1 MADKLYFAY
10 GSNINLDQMR
20 YRCPDAKVIDTVTL
34 PDYELLFRGSDGSGL
49 ATIEPKKGSVVHGL
63 LWRITPRCERS
74 LDRYEG
80 FPSLYDK
87 RDVTVRDSHGRSISV
102 MAYVMVGGRRLQPA
116 RPSGFYYQGIL
127 DGYRQTGLPVEALGD
142 ALEHARQEVQER
154 TRGQVNLW
162 DIMGPDEEAADCA
175 ETEKVSPT
183 LYFAYGSNIN
193 LDQMAHRC
201 PDAEPVCNV
210 VLDNYSLAF
219 RGRNDG
225 NGVATIIPHKGR
237 KVYGVLWKLT
247 PNCEKSLDRWEGCPV
262 VYDKQT
268 VNVRDADGNRY
279 AVMTY
284 AMTHEKTRE
293 PAMPSEAYF
302 QRIQDGYA
310 QNGLP
315 TRSLSLALQRIRDEA
330 AERGRGVNHS
340 DKPDQERKKGKNR
353 HER

>member
-1 MADKLYFAY
+1 MPDKLYFAY
-10 GSNINLDQMR
+10 GSNTNLDQMR

-49 ATIEPKKGSVVHGL
+49 ATIEPKQGSVVHGL

-142 ALEHARQEVQER
+142 ALEHARREVKER
-154 TRGQVNLW
+154 ARGQVNLW
-162 DIMGPDEEAADCA
+162 EVMEPDNEEPLEEQNDAP
-175 ETEKVSPT
+175 ST

-210 VLDNYSLAF
+210 VLDNHSLAF

-225 NGVATIIPHKGR
+225 NGVATIVPHKGR

-315 TRSLSLALQRIRDEA
+315 TRSLSLALQRIRDEV
-330 AERGRGVNHS
+330 AERRRGVNHS
-340 DKPDQERKKGKNR
+340 DKPDQERKKKGQNR

>member
-34 PDYELLFRGSDGSGL
+34 PDYELLFRGYDGSGL

-63 LWRITPRCERS
+63 LWRITSRCERS
-74 LDRYEG
+74 LDHYEG

-87 RDVTVRDSHGRSISV
+87 RDVTVRDSQGRSISV
-102 MAYVMVGGRRLQPA
+102 MAYVMVGGRHLTPA
-116 RPSGFYYQGIL
+116 TPSNFYYQGIR
-127 DGYRQTGLPVEALGD
+127 DGYRQTGLPQEALGD

-154 TRGQVNLW
+154 MRGQVNLW
-162 DIMGPDEEAADCA
+162 DIMEPDEEPEDYA
-175 ETEKVSPT
+175 EPEEVPTT

-201 PDAEPVCNV
+201 PDAEPLCNV

-225 NGVATIIPHKGR
+225 NGVATIIPCKGR
-237 KVYGVLWKLT
+237 KVYGVLWAIT
-247 PNCEKSLDRWEGCPV
+247 PKCENI
-262 VYDKQT
+262 VYDRQSVT
-268 VNVRDADGNRY
+268 VRDAEGNRY

-284 AMTHEKTRE
+284 AMTHVQTRE
-293 PAMPSEAYF
+293 PAMPSEAYY
-302 QRIQDGYA
+302 QRIRDGYA

-315 TRSLSLALQRIRDEA
+315 IRPLSLALQRIRDEV
-330 AERGRGVNHS
+330 AERGRKTVHIGGPEQ
-340 DKPDQERKKGKNR
+340 KKKGKNGR
-353 HER
+353 ER